1 MEKPR
6 IQEEKFQ
13 IKPIFHQK
21 SDVKLIVAKSNGT
34 YLVVAENTGK
44 IGGIAV
50 NGKSNEVNICQKL
63 EIRCWQLRLYMEKL
77 CRKMVA

>member
-13 IKPIFHQK
+13 INPIFHKK
-21 SDVKLIVAKSNGT
+21 SDLKNMVAQSNRT
-34 YLVVAENTGK
+34 DLVVAEDIGK

-63 EIRCWQLRLYMEKL
+63 EIR
-77 CRKMVA
+77 